1 MLYSEDDLLLL
12 SGIQHFAFCE
22 RQWALIHIEKQ
33 WAENLRTTEGHFL
46 HEKVDDPYIVETRG
60 TLVIARAVPIVSYSL
75 GLSGV
80 ADMVEYVSA
89 ADSGNGVRLD
99 GHEGYW
105 LPSPVEYKRGRPKVD
120 DRDIV
125 QLCAQ
130 AMCLEEMH
138 NVSIDQGFIYYGQT
152 RHRVPVLFG
161 ETLRN
166 RVGVLA
172 ERMHELFQT
181 GQTPPAPLGVNCSLC
196 SLVDLCMPKLT
207 RKEKSVS
214 RYLANALNE
223 IRIVKGVTDWSE

>member
-46 HEKVDDPYIVETRG
+46 HEKVDDPYIVERRG
-60 TLVIARAVPIVSYSL
+60 TLVIARAVPIVSHAL
-75 GLSGV
+75 GLMGV
-80 ADMVEYVSA
+80 ADMVEYVRTSDRSNA
-89 ADSGNGVRLD
+89 VRLD

-120 DRDIV
+120 DRDAM

-138 NVSIDQGFIYYGQT
+138 NVSIVQGFIYYGQT
-152 RHRVPVLFG
+152 RHRVPVLFDG
-161 ETLRN
+161 TLRN

-172 ERMHELFQT
+172 ERMQRLFQL
-181 GQTPPAPLGVNCSLC
+181 GETPPAPGGVNCSLC

-207 RKEKSVS
+207 RKGKSAS
-214 RYLANALNE
+214 RYLANAINE
-223 IRIVKGVTDWSE
+223 ISTPKGVTDWS

>member
-1 MLYSEDDLLLL
+1 MEKSDEVYLLL

-46 HEKVDDPYIVETRG
+46 HEKVDDPYIAETRG
-60 TLVIARAVPIVSYSL
+60 TLVIARAVPIVSHTL
-75 GLSGV
+75 GLIGV
-80 ADMVEYVSA
+80 ADMVEYVRT
-89 ADSGNGVRLD
+89 ADSGNAFRLD

-120 DRDIV
+120 DRDAV

-130 AMCLEEMH
+130 AICLEEMH
-138 NVSIDQGFIYYGQT
+138 NVAIAQGFIYYGQT

-172 ERMHELFQT
+172 ERMHELFQE
-181 GQTPPAPLGVNCSLC
+181 GETPPAPGGVNCSLC

-207 RKEKSVS
+207 RKGKSAS
-214 RYLANALNE
+214 RYLASALNE
-223 IRIVKGVTDWSE
+223 ISASKGVTDWS